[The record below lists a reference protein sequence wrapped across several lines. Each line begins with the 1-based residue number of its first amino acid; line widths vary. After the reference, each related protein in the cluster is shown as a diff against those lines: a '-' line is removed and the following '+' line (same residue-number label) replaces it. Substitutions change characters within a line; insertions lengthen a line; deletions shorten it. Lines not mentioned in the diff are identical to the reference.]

1 MRPVDVFGLRDQ
13 VIDDYARYVQSF
25 VRIRD
30 AHIRGFVDAE
40 LESGVLWPNPLVQ
53 LNPAYAPGG
62 SIDDLVREGL
72 LHPECARIFR
82 RNKHNEP
89 SGEPLLLYRHQ
100 REAIEVAR
108 TGRSY
113 VLTTGTGSGKSLAY
127 MIPIID
133 HVLQKPPE
141 GRQGHISAIVVYP
154 MNALCNSQMEELR
167 KFVVAGYG
175 EANHPVT
182 FARYTG
188 QESAEERERLANAPP
203 DILLTNFMML
213 ELIMTRPT
221 EIDRKVIRAAQALDF
236 LVLDE
241 LHTYRGRQGADIAM
255 LVRRVR
261 ERTRAQALRCVGTS
275 ATIAGA
281 GTRVERRQTVAA
293 VASTIFGAKVEASA
307 VIDESLVEVTR
318 GDASPDALHRRL
330 SESASYPEDVQQLV
344 SDPVASWIERVL
356 GLRTEEDG
364 TVVRAEPLD
373 LPAAAK
379 LLAEQARVSPETAAT
394 HLREALLAGFRAKS
408 LGTGLPLFAFRLHQF
423 VSRGDTVYASV
434 EDPSQRH
441 LTMQAQQFVPEPPGD
456 RSRILLPLA
465 FCRECGQEYYVVDW
479 DQREGQLVDRNLGG
493 RRALRDGQLR
503 GRDVSSRAEADDED
517 IVSGY
522 VALAA
527 GLDWTGDPDED
538 FPEDWVETGPDGF
551 PRVARAY
558 RDLVPTNV
566 RVAADGK
573 CSPGTALQGLDAWF
587 LSSPFRVCVRCRV
600 SYSGRQRSDIGKL
613 TELATEG
620 RSTATTVIS
629 LSVVQSLRAAA
640 DVSEQARKLLSFTD
654 NRQDASLQAGHF
666 NDFVQTTWLRG
677 ALLKAVSDAGPGGLD
692 YEELPIRVGDSL
704 GLDYADYGRNPDDEY
719 SRDDAK
725 KALRAV
731 IAYRV
736 FNDMRFGWRLTSPN
750 LEQAGLLVID
760 YEHLRDLC
768 GDASKWEGA
777 PAYVWTATS
786 EDRERACRELLN
798 WMRRALAVNAGA
810 LESDDQDR
818 MKRLSEQHLR
828 SSKEPAPKGGLS
840 WGVEGD
846 ERLQLFRVGRL
857 APALDARGDREA
869 ALTAQSGIG
878 HFLRSPGTWPGVPA
892 QKKLPAK
899 DFPALARSLVD
910 VLARNGF
917 LEPYGGK
924 EFREPKDASGQP
936 IIYRLRMARLRWRLG
951 DGKPA
956 VDFTRTPRVS
966 REQADANAFFR
977 ELYEHVALNLATL
990 EAREHTAQVAADDRE
1005 TREERFRQGTLPVL
1019 YCSPT
1024 MELGVDISD
1033 LSSVNMRNVPPTP
1046 ANYAQRS
1053 GRAGRG
1059 GQPAL
1064 VTTYCSS
1071 MNQHDQYF
1079 FRRPSLMVSG
1089 AVQPP
1094 RLDLANEDLIK
1105 AHVHAEWLAAT
1116 EQSLGRSMQDVIDL
1130 TQGDGLPLL
1139 PGIADSLASKHARS
1153 RAAAV
1158 CAPMLDQLAATL
1170 ADAPWHDAAWLERT
1184 LASAPATFDRAAD
1197 RWRFMYRSA
1206 MAQRQEQ
1213 ERIARD
1219 MAVSKPDRDRA
1230 ALRRDEA
1237 QRQLDLLAGQE
1248 VEASSDFNP
1257 YRYFAS
1263 EGFLPGYNF
1272 PRLPIAAY
1280 LPGERLPGSRRREM
1294 EAISRPRFIA
1304 VSEFGPRSLIYHEGA
1319 RYRVDGVILPTVE
1332 DDGLRTTSCKLCGL
1346 CGFAHFGAGVNDE
1359 VCHGC
1364 GENMEGASRTYSE
1377 LLRLAGVKTR
1387 RTARITSDEEERLRL
1402 GYEVRTAYAFASGP
1416 EGDRRVR
1423 TSYSANGATVAVGEL
1438 APTAT
1443 LWRFNLGWVRR
1454 KNKEIHGFNL
1464 NLNTGRWGRSDQEPD
1479 ADSEEADP
1487 EAQLATGIQRV
1498 VPFVEDRRNTLL
1510 LRFGPELA
1518 PDALMSLQYALKR
1531 GIETVYQVEPSELAV
1546 EPLPTPEEPRLLMY
1560 YESAE
1565 GGAGVLERLAVD
1577 QRAMAEVARA
1587 ALEVCH
1593 FDPTTGDDQRRAP
1606 HAREDCEAA
1615 CYDCLRSYSNT
1626 RYHEILDRHLVKDVL
1641 LRLAGCETSVG
1652 AGSRSRAEQFA
1663 ELRRT
1668 LDPGSSA
1675 EPEFLDF
1682 LEEHRLRPP
1691 DEAQRHI
1698 AEPPANPDFYY
1709 REPAACIFV
1718 DGRHHLYERRKA
1730 YDAETVRRLR
1740 EAGYEVVR
1748 FTTEEP
1754 WERTARAH
1762 PWIFGEETE

>member
-1 MRPVDVFGLRDQ
+1 MDVFDLRDH
-13 VIDDYARYVQSF
+13 VIGDYASYVRSF

-30 AHIRGFVDAE
+30 PQIRTFVDAE
-40 LESGVLWPNPLVQ
+40 LESGVLWPSPLVQ

-62 SIDDLVREGL
+62 SIDELVSEGL
-72 LHPECARIFR
+72 LHPECGRIFR
-82 RNKHNEP
+82 RSKDTNP
-89 SGEPLLLYRHQ
+89 VGEPLLLYAHQ
-100 REAIEVAR
+100 RRAIEVAR

-127 MIPIID
+127 MVPIID
-133 HVLQKPPE
+133 HVLRKPSE
-141 GRQGHISAIVVYP
+141 VRQGRISAIVVYP

-167 KFVVAGYG
+167 KFLVAGYG
-175 EANHPVT
+175 DGKQPVT

-188 QESAEERERLANAPP
+188 QESTEERERLANFAP

-221 EIDRKVIRAAQALDF
+221 EIDRKVIRAAQGLDF

-241 LHTYRGRQGADIAM
+241 LHTYRGRQGADVAM

-261 ERTRAQALRCVGTS
+261 ERTRATSLRCVGTS

-281 GTRVERRQTVAA
+281 GARTERLQTVAR
-293 VASTIFGAKVEASA
+293 VASTIFGTNVEPGA
-307 VIDESLVEVTR
+307 VIDESLVEVAR
-318 GDASPDALHRRL
+318 GDPSLDALRRRL
-330 SESASYPEDVQQLV
+330 SERPSYPEGSQALV
-344 SDPVASWIERVL
+344 SDPVATWIERVL
-356 GLRTEEDG
+356 GLRKEDDG
-364 TVVRAEPLD
+364 TVVRAEPRD
-373 LPAAAK
+373 LPAAAA
-379 LLAEQARVSPETAAT
+379 LLAEQTGSSSETTAR

-408 LGTGLPLFAFRLHQF
+408 PHTGLPLFAFRLHQF

-434 EDPSQRH
+434 EDSSQRY

-479 DQREGQLVDRNLGG
+479 DQREGQLSDRSLGG
-493 RRALRDGQLR
+493 RRSLRDGQLR
-503 GRDVSSRAEADDED
+503 GRDVSSRAEADDGD

-551 PRVARAY
+551 PRVARAF
-558 RDLVPTNV
+558 RDLVPTSV

-573 CSPGTALQGLDAWF
+573 CSPGTALPGVNAWF

-640 DVSEQARKLLSFTD
+640 DVSETARKLLSFTD

-692 YEELPIRVGDSL
+692 YEELPIRVVDSL

-750 LEQAGLLVID
+750 LEQAGLLAIE
-760 YEHLRDLC
+760 YEYLRDLC
-768 GDASKWEGA
+768 ADVTKWDGTPE
-777 PAYVWTATS
+777 YVWTATP

-810 LESDDQDR
+810 LETDDQDR

-828 SSKEPAPKGGLS
+828 LSKEPAPRGGLS
-840 WGVEGD
+840 WGIEGD
-846 ERLQLFRVGRL
+846 ERLHLFRVARL
-857 APALDARGDREA
+857 GSAIDPRGDRET

-878 HFLRSPGTWPGVPA
+878 HFLRSPGTWAGLPD

-899 DFPALARSLVD
+899 DFPALARALID

-924 EFREPKDASGQP
+924 EFREAKDGAGQP

-951 DGKPA
+951 DDKPA
-956 VDFTRTPRVS
+956 IDLTRTPRVS
-966 REQADANAFFR
+966 RERAEANVFFKD
-977 ELYEHVALNLATL
+977 LYQHVALNLATL

-1079 FRRPSLMVSG
+1079 FRRPGLMVSG

-1094 RLDLANEDLIK
+1094 RLDLANEDLVK
-1105 AHVHAEWLAAT
+1105 AHVYAEWLAAT

-1130 TQGDGLPLL
+1130 TQGEALALL
-1139 PGIADSLASKHARS
+1139 PGVNDSLASEHARR

-1158 CAPMLDQLAATL
+1158 CAPMLKQLASTL
-1170 ADAPWHDAAWLERT
+1170 ADAPWHDANWLERT
-1184 LASAPATFDRAAD
+1184 LIAAPSAFDRAAD

-1206 MAQRQEQ
+1206 MEQREEQ

-1219 MAVSKPDRDRA
+1219 MAVAKPDRDRA

-1280 LPGERLPGSRRREM
+1280 LPGERLPRSRRREM

-1332 DDGLRTTSCKLCGL
+1332 GDGLRTTSCKLCGL
-1346 CGFAHFGAGVNDE
+1346 CGFAHFGDGVNDE

-1416 EGDRRVR
+1416 EGERRVR
-1423 TSYSANGATVAVGEL
+1423 TAYVAKGAGVASGEL

-1454 KNKEIHGFNL
+1454 KNKEVHGFNL
-1464 NLNTGRWGRSDQEPD
+1464 NLDTGRWSRSDQEPD
-1479 ADSEEADP
+1479 ADSEEN
-1487 EAQLATGIQRV
+1487 EAAVQAAGGIQRV

-1510 LRFGPELA
+1510 LRFDPAVA
-1518 PDALMSLQYALKR
+1518 PNVLMSLQYALKR

-1546 EPLPTPEEPRLLMY
+1546 EPLPTPDEPRLLMF

-1565 GGAGVLERLAVD
+1565 GGAGVLERLAID
-1577 QRAMAEVARA
+1577 QGAMAAVARA

-1593 FDPTTGDDQRRAP
+1593 FDPTTGEDQRRAP

-1626 RYHEILDRHLVKDVL
+1626 RYHEILDRQLVKDVL
-1641 LRLAGCETSVG
+1641 LQLAGCETSVG

-1668 LDPGSSA
+1668 VDPGSSA

-1682 LEEHRLRPP
+1682 LEANGFRPP
-1691 DEAQRHI
+1691 DEAQKHI

-1709 REPAACIFV
+1709 RDAAACVFI
-1718 DGRHHLYERRKA
+1718 DGRHHLYEHRKA
-1730 YDAETVRRLR
+1730 RDAETDRSLR
-1740 EAGYEVVR
+1740 EAGYEVIR
-1748 FTTEEP
+1748 FTPETP
-1754 WERTARAH
+1754 WEETARAH
-1762 PWIFGEETE
+1762 AWVFGEAAK

>member
-1 MRPVDVFGLRDQ
+1 MDVFALRDH
-13 VIDDYARYVQSF
+13 VIGDYTSYVKSF

-30 AHIRGFVDAE
+30 PQIRNFVDAE
-40 LESGVLWPNPLVQ
+40 LESGVLWPSPLVQ

-62 SIDDLVREGL
+62 SIDELVSEGL
-72 LHPECARIFR
+72 LHPECGRIFR
-82 RNKHNEP
+82 RSKDTNP
-89 SGEPLLLYRHQ
+89 AGEPLRLYAHQ
-100 REAIEVAR
+100 RRAIEVAR

-127 MIPIID
+127 MVPIID
-133 HVLQKPPE
+133 HVLRKPSE
-141 GRQGHISAIVVYP
+141 VRQGHISAIVVYP

-167 KFVVAGYG
+167 KFLVAGYG
-175 EANHPVT
+175 DGKQPVT

-188 QESAEERERLANAPP
+188 QESTEERERLANSAP

-221 EIDRKVIRAAQALDF
+221 EIDRKVIRAAQGLDF

-241 LHTYRGRQGADIAM
+241 LHTYRGRQGADVAM

-261 ERTRAQALRCVGTS
+261 ERTRAKSLRCVGTS

-281 GTRVERRQTVAA
+281 GTRTERLQTVAR
-293 VASTIFGAKVEASA
+293 VASTIFGTIVEPEA

-318 GDASPDALHRRL
+318 GDPSLDALRRRL
-330 SESASYPEDVQQLV
+330 GERPSYPEDVEGFV
-344 SDPVASWIERVL
+344 SDPVATWIERVL
-356 GLRTEEDG
+356 GLRKEEDG
-364 TVVRAEPLD
+364 TVVRAEPRD
-373 LPAAAK
+373 LPDAAA
-379 LLAEQARVSPETAAT
+379 LLAEQAGSSSETTAN

-408 LGTGLPLFAFRLHQF
+408 LDTGLPLFAFRLHQF

-434 EDPSQRH
+434 EDSSQRY

-479 DQREGQLVDRNLGG
+479 DQREGQLSDRSLGG
-493 RRALRDGQLR
+493 RHALRDGQLR
-503 GRDVSSRAEADDED
+503 GRDVSSRAEADDGD

-551 PRVARAY
+551 PRVARAF
-558 RDLVPTNV
+558 RDLVPTSV

-573 CSPGTALQGLDAWF
+573 CSPGTALPGVNAWF

-640 DVSEQARKLLSFTD
+640 DVSETARKLLSFTD

-677 ALLKAVSDAGPGGLD
+677 ALLKAVSDAGRGGLD
-692 YEELPIRVGDSL
+692 YEELPIRVVDSL

-750 LEQAGLLVID
+750 LEQAGLLAIE
-760 YEHLRDLC
+760 YEHLRELC
-768 GDASKWEGA
+768 ADVAKWDGTPE
-777 PAYVWTATS
+777 YVWTATP

-810 LESDDQDR
+810 LETDDQDR

-828 SSKEPAPKGGLS
+828 SSKEPAPRGGLS
-840 WGVEGD
+840 WGIEGD
-846 ERLQLFRVGRL
+846 ERLHLFRVARL
-857 APALDARGDREA
+857 GSAIDPRGDRET

-878 HFLRSPGTWPGVPA
+878 HFLRSPGTWAGLPD

-899 DFPALARSLVD
+899 DFPVLARSLID

-924 EFREPKDASGQP
+924 EFREAKDGAGQP

-956 VDFTRTPRVS
+956 IDLTRTPRVS
-966 REQADANAFFR
+966 RERAAANVFFKD
-977 ELYEHVALNLATL
+977 LYEHVALNLATL

-1079 FRRPSLMVSG
+1079 FHRPGLMVSG

-1094 RLDLANEDLIK
+1094 RLDLANEDLVK

-1116 EQSLGRSMQDVIDL
+1116 ERSLGRSMQDVIDL
-1130 TQGDGLPLL
+1130 TQGDALPLL
-1139 PGIADSLASKHARS
+1139 PGVADSLASEYARG

-1170 ADAPWHDAAWLERT
+1170 AEAPWHDAAWLERT
-1184 LASAPATFDRAAD
+1184 LIGASAAFDRAAD

-1206 MAQRQEQ
+1206 MEQRAQQ
-1213 ERIARD
+1213 ERIASD
-1219 MAVSKPDRDRA
+1219 MAVAKPDRDRA

-1332 DDGLRTTSCKLCGL
+1332 GDGLRTTSCKLCGL
-1346 CGFAHFGAGVNDE
+1346 CGFAHFGDGVNDE

-1416 EGDRRVR
+1416 EGERRVR
-1423 TSYSANGATVAVGEL
+1423 TSYVAMGAGVASGEL

-1464 NLNTGRWGRSDQEPD
+1464 NMDTGRWSRSDQEPD
-1479 ADSEEADP
+1479 ADSEEN
-1487 EAQLATGIQRV
+1487 EAAQAAGGVQRV

-1510 LRFGPELA
+1510 LRFGPDVA
-1518 PDALMSLQYALKR
+1518 PEVLMSLQYALKR

-1546 EPLPTPEEPRLLMY
+1546 EPLPTPEEPRLLMF

-1577 QRAMAEVARA
+1577 QGAMAAVARA

-1626 RYHEILDRHLVKDVL
+1626 RYHEILDRQLVKDVL
-1641 LRLAGCETSVG
+1641 LQLAACETSVG

-1668 LDPGSSA
+1668 VDPGSSA

-1682 LEEHRLRPP
+1682 LEEHGFRPP
-1691 DEAQRHI
+1691 DEAQKHI
-1698 AEPPANPDFYY
+1698 VEPPANPDFYY
-1709 REPAACIFV
+1709 RDEAACVFI
-1718 DGRHHLYERRKA
+1718 DGRHHLYEHRKDR
-1730 YDAETVRRLR
+1730 DAETDRRLR
-1740 EAGYEVVR
+1740 EAGYEVIR
-1748 FTTEEP
+1748 FTPETP
-1754 WERTARAH
+1754 WEETARAH
-1762 PWIFGEETE
+1762 AWVLGEEAK

>member
-1 MRPVDVFGLRDQ
+1 MDVFDLRDH
-13 VIDDYARYVQSF
+13 VVGDYASYVKSF

-30 AHIRGFVDAE
+30 PQIRNFVDSE
-40 LESGVLWPNPLVQ
+40 LESGVLWPSPLVQ

-62 SIDDLVREGL
+62 SINDLVSEGL
-72 LHPECARIFR
+72 LHPECGRIFR
-82 RNKHNEP
+82 RGKDKNP
-89 SGEPLLLYRHQ
+89 AGEPLRLYAHQ
-100 REAIEVAR
+100 RRAIEVAR

-127 MIPIID
+127 MVPIID
-133 HVLQKPPE
+133 HVLRKPS
-141 GRQGHISAIVVYP
+141 GARQGRVSAIVVYP

-167 KFVVAGYG
+167 KFLVAGYG
-175 EANHPVT
+175 DGKQPVT

-188 QESAEERERLANAPP
+188 QESTEERERLANSAP

-221 EIDRKVIRAAQALDF
+221 EIDRKVIRAAQGLDF

-241 LHTYRGRQGADIAM
+241 LHTYRGRQGADVAM

-261 ERTRAQALRCVGTS
+261 ERTRATSLRCVGTS

-281 GTRVERRQTVAA
+281 GTRTERLQTVAR
-293 VASTIFGAKVEASA
+293 VASTIFGTIVEPES

-318 GDASPDALHRRL
+318 GDPSLDALRRRL
-330 SESASYPEDVQQLV
+330 GEGPSYPEDAEGFV
-344 SDPVASWIERVL
+344 SDPVATWIERVL
-356 GLRTEEDG
+356 GLRKEDDG
-364 TVVRAEPLD
+364 TVVRAEPRD
-373 LPAAAK
+373 LPAAAT
-379 LLAEQARVSPETAAT
+379 LLAEQAGSSSETTAN

-408 LGTGLPLFAFRLHQF
+408 LDTGLPLFAFRLHQF

-434 EDPSQRH
+434 GDSSQRY

-479 DQREGQLVDRNLGG
+479 DQREGQLSDRSLGG

-503 GRDVSSRAEADDED
+503 GRDVSSRAEADDGD

-551 PRVARAY
+551 PRVARAF
-558 RDLVPTNV
+558 RDLVPTSV

-573 CSPGTALQGLDAWF
+573 CSPGTALPGVNAWF

-640 DVSEQARKLLSFTD
+640 DVSETARKLLSFTD

-692 YEELPIRVGDSL
+692 YEELPIRVVDSL

-750 LEQAGLLVID
+750 LEQAGLLAIE

-768 GDASKWEGA
+768 ADVAKWDGT
-777 PAYVWTATS
+777 PQYVWTATP
-786 EDRERACRELLN
+786 EDRERACREVLN

-810 LESDDQDR
+810 LETDDQDR

-828 SSKEPAPKGGLS
+828 SSNEPAPRGGLS
-840 WGVEGD
+840 WGIEGD
-846 ERLQLFRVGRL
+846 ERLHLFRVARL
-857 APALDARGDREA
+857 GSAIDPRGDREA

-878 HFLRSPGTWPGVPA
+878 HFLRSPGTWAGLPD

-899 DFPALARSLVD
+899 DFPALARSLID

-924 EFREPKDASGQP
+924 EFREAKDGTGRP

-956 VDFTRTPRVS
+956 IDLTRTPRVS
-966 REQADANAFFR
+966 RERAAANVFFKD
-977 ELYEHVALNLATL
+977 LYQHVALNLATL
-990 EAREHTAQVAADDRE
+990 EAREHTAQVATDDRE

-1079 FRRPSLMVSG
+1079 FRRPGLMVSG

-1094 RLDLANEDLIK
+1094 RLDLANEDLVK

-1130 TQGDGLPLL
+1130 TQGDALPLL
-1139 PGIADSLASKHARS
+1139 PGVADSLASEHARN

-1170 ADAPWHDAAWLERT
+1170 ADAPWHDGTWLARA
-1184 LASAPATFDRAAD
+1184 LIGAPSAFDRAAD

-1206 MAQRQEQ
+1206 MEQRQEQ

-1219 MAVSKPDRDRA
+1219 MAVAKPDRDRA

-1332 DDGLRTTSCKLCGL
+1332 GDGLRTTSCKLCGL
-1346 CGFAHFGAGVNDE
+1346 CGFAHFGDGVNDE

-1364 GENMEGASRTYSE
+1364 GESMEGASRTYSE

-1416 EGDRRVR
+1416 EGERRVR
-1423 TSYSANGATVAVGEL
+1423 TSYVAKGAGVASGEL

-1454 KNKEIHGFNL
+1454 RNKEIHGFNL
-1464 NLNTGRWGRSDQEPD
+1464 NMDTGRWSRSDQEPD
-1479 ADSEEADP
+1479 ADSEEN
-1487 EAQLATGIQRV
+1487 EAAQAAGGIQRV

-1510 LRFGPELA
+1510 LRFDSAVA
-1518 PDALMSLQYALKR
+1518 PKVLMSLQYALKR

-1546 EPLPTPEEPRLLMY
+1546 EPLPTPDEPRLLMF

-1565 GGAGVLERLAVD
+1565 GGAGVLERLAID
-1577 QRAMAEVARA
+1577 QGAMAAVARA
-1587 ALEVCH
+1587 ALDVCH
-1593 FDPTTGDDQRRAP
+1593 FDPTTGEDQRRAP

-1626 RYHEILDRHLVKDVL
+1626 RYHEILDRQLVKDVL
-1641 LRLAGCETSVG
+1641 LQLAGCETSVG
-1652 AGSRSRAEQFA
+1652 GGSRSRAEQFA

-1668 LDPGSSA
+1668 VDPGSSA

-1682 LEEHRLRPP
+1682 LEANGFRPP
-1691 DEAQRHI
+1691 DEAQKHI

-1709 REPAACIFV
+1709 RDAAACVFI
-1718 DGRHHLYERRKA
+1718 DGRHHLYEHRKA
-1730 YDAETVRRLR
+1730 RDADTDRRLR
-1740 EAGYEVVR
+1740 EAGYEVIR
-1748 FTTEEP
+1748 FTPETP
-1754 WERTARAH
+1754 WEETARAH
-1762 PWIFGEETE
+1762 AWVFGEEAK